1 MSILSTNKRLIK
13 VGTEYSAGSGISI
26 DEGVISVTGEFGKT
40 YSAGD
45 NVSIYEQ
52 DEQLYIS
59 SKDWSDDIA
68 NASANAYEAATAQ
81 IPDPFDPTYLSAQ
94 IDNKLNSS
102 DFTTWQNGQY
112 TTDLQTIEGQIN
124 NKLDTSSFSDVSGS
138 FLTAHQSLDGYA
150 TEDWVTAQGYIT
162 GVDLSPYYTTAE
174 ANSLSSMLSGAI
186 DYVSANADNVEVT
199 NVVQS
204 NSGTWNNKLDTTAFS
219 DVSGSFL
226 TAHQSLDNYYTKDE
240 TSGKEEL
247 AQAFSDIPV
256 GDPEVNAYVTNNSAT
271 LNGTTDLVQNSSGL
285 WNDVA
290 VYQSNSANYLT
301 AHQDI
306 SYKLDESAFADVSGT
321 FLTAINIPESAS
333 WEEATQVYE
342 QNSGTYLTAHQSLD
356 GYATE
361 DWVTGQGYITGV
373 SIPESATWQDVST
386 TVQTNS
392 ADWASHQDLSY
403 ISAQVDNKLDE
414 SAFADVSGTFL
425 TAHQDLS
432 DYQTIEGMTAYYT
445 TADANTLSSMLSGAI
460 DYVSANAGDE
470 FPVSADEAIQ
480 YVQTNSGT
488 IDDTV
493 TSYQTNSG
501 TFLTAHQTISAEEW
515 NDCYDN
521 VNTNSGAWGGD
532 ALPITG
538 RDGIDLEIDNGTLY
552 IGASALTGSNDYIQ
566 TNSANIDEVVTN
578 YQTASGTYL
587 TAHQS
592 LEGYVSESGFEY
604 DGNDLITA
612 YNGSAFAGQGGGGGD
627 VPTGT
632 MNVSGLEYNAV
643 NEISGYNGSAIAQYG
658 AEKQWLVHDDTLV
671 HAANSAQYALGV
683 NLSAVAQLLGV
694 SGPVLNK
701 ETFAGYW
708 NGRAVKQML
717 LTGTFSTTI
726 NSDVIPINSAYSAC
740 ERKWIDPS
748 NSFIFYGSSANV
760 LPTTWVLGATNR
772 LGSLTL
778 LNGIVYVRSNDTAA
792 TNCTAF
798 VNIKWCEN

>member
-1 MSILSTNKRLIK
+1 MSILSTNRKLIK
-13 VGTEYSAGSGISI
+13 VGQDYSAGSGISI
-26 DEGVISVTGEFGKT
+26 DDHVISVTGEFGKT

-45 NVSIYEQ
+45 NVDIYEQ

-68 NASANAYEAATAQ
+68 NASANAYNEATAQ
-81 IPDPFDPTYLSAQ
+81 IPDPFDPSYLSAQ

-112 TTDLQTIEGQIN
+112 STDLQTIEGQIN
-124 NKLDTSSFSDVSGS
+124 NKLYTSSFSDVSGS

-204 NSGTWNNKLDTTAFS
+204 NSGTWNEVSNKLDTTAFS
-219 DVSGSFL
+219 DVSGSFITGVDL
-226 TAHQSLDNYYTKDE
+226 SDYYKKDE

-256 GDPEVNAYVTNNSAT
+256 GDPEVNAYVTNNSAA
-271 LNGTTDLVQNSSGL
+271 LDGTTDLVQNSSGL

-306 SYKLDESAFADVSGT
+306 SYKLDESAFSDVSGT

-333 WEEATQVYE
+333 WEEATQAYE
-342 QNSGTYLTAHQSLD
+342 QNSGTYLTAHQSLE

-361 DWVTGQGYITGV
+361 QWVGEQGYLTEV
-373 SIPESATWQDVST
+373 NIPESATWNEVST

-392 ADWASHQDLSY
+392 STWDSVSD
-403 ISAQVDNKLDE
+403 KLDTT
-414 SAFADVSGTFL
+414 AFSDVSGTFL

-432 DYQTIEGMTAYYT
+432 DYQTTAGMVDYQTTAGMTAYQPVGDYYT
-445 TADANTLSSMLSGAI
+445 TAEAETLSSMLSGAI

-480 YVQTNSGT
+480 YVQTNSAG

-501 TFLTAHQTISAEEW
+501 TFLTAHQAISAEEW

-552 IGASALTGSNDYIQ
+552 IGASALTGSIDYIE

-587 TAHQS
+587 TAHQQ
-592 LEGYVSESGFEY
+592 
-604 DGNDLITA
+604 I
-612 YNGSAFAGQGGGGGD
+612 SAGPGID
-627 VPTGT
+627 VQ
-632 MNVSGLEYNAV
+632 LV
-643 NEISGYNGSAIAQYG
+643 N
-658 AEKQWLVHDDTLV
+658 DTLV
-671 HAANSAQYALGV
+671 FSAIPNETVLWSGDLTANSTA
-683 NLSAVAQLLGV
+683 NLSESWKNFEYIKIYGYSTPGGSMFGEGRTEDLVSAVDTGYEPAMWNPDICLNTVASWNHRSNFNIMV
-694 SGPVLNK
+694 SMPL
-701 ETFAGYW
+701 TFTADTNVSAMNGRLMGYW
-708 NGRAVKQML
+708 NDSWQFSDAEQRCHCTKIIGINRKQ
-717 LTGTFSTTI
+717 
-726 NSDVIPINSAYSAC
+726 
-740 ERKWIDPS
+740 
-748 NSFIFYGSSANV
+748 
-760 LPTTWVLGATNR
+760 
-772 LGSLTL
+772 
-778 LNGIVYVRSNDTAA
+778 
-792 TNCTAF
+792 
-798 VNIKWCEN
+798 